1 MEKKMLTRSIT
12 RTFMVFCFFAFTIT
26 IGAVAR
32 PAFAQCDKVT
42 DSQIVASI
50 YAKIKNDK
58 GLAPQISHI
67 NVVSVFA
74 AVKFQGWADR
84 QADYDRIVGFASETS
99 CVRLVNVNNFAET
112 PPAAGNALRAAAGC
126 SRGTKAC
133 GDVCIPEGDPCNI
146 GEFSLYTPVILFDLD
161 RSFNQPKASACG

>member
-1 MEKKMLTRSIT
+1 MVLTRNGEENVNKIYYAY
-12 RTFMVFCFFAFTIT
+12 VHGVLFFAFTIT
-26 IGAVAR
+26 IGAIAR
-32 PAFAQCDKVT
+32 PAFAQCEKVT

-67 NVVSVFA
+67 NVVSVYA

-84 QADYDRIVGFASETS
+84 RADYDRIVGFASETT

-126 SRGTKAC
+126 ARGDKSVRRC
-133 GDVCIPEGDPCNI
+133 
-146 GEFSLYTPVILFDLD
+146 LYP
-161 RSFNQPKASACG
+161 

>member
-1 MEKKMLTRSIT
+1 MITRSIA
-12 RTFMVFCFFAFTIT
+12 RTFTVFCFFAFAIT
-26 IGAVAR
+26 IGAIAR
-32 PAFAQCDKVT
+32 PAFAQCEKVA

-58 GLAPQISHI
+58 VLAPQISHI

-74 AVKFQGWADR
+74 AVKFQGWADKR
-84 QADYDRIVGFASETS
+84 ADYDRIVGFASETS

-112 PPAAGNALRAAAGC
+112 PPASGNALRAGSGC
-126 SRGTKAC
+126 SAGTKPC

-161 RSFNQPKASACG
+161 RSFNPPKA